1 MVRQDVNPHGMDA
14 NKYGQLLN
22 QFIEGANQDK
32 LMKNHITRYICSV
45 NPSDRTEAE
54 KQMLSVNKRFCFIT
68 EVDDATQQKMIRE
81 TTQERLPDQPD
92 MLPFHL
98 DMVCRVPSEQW
109 KHNIQM
115 FMGNRTCN
123 KSKVFVTIDTVR
135 IRHKM
140 HEDPEWI
147 VFLLDDN
154 RVDFSHQRNALNSI
168 MYTFDEPVRID
179 TMSLMVKGGIKGAI
193 VEARL
198 KNNIVSRHTVSH
210 NNQIVIV
217 HFTHEKNTVES
228 YERGKNTQTRCYG
241 GCFLVILLCMVVIIC
256 VCVTHKKRV

>member
-1 MVRQDVNPHGMDA
+1 MVRQDVKPQGMDA

-22 QFIEGANQDK
+22 QFIEGTNKDK

-54 KQMLSVNKRFCFIT
+54 KQMLAANKRFCFIT

-81 TTQERLPDQPD
+81 TTDERPPDQPD
-92 MLPFHL
+92 MLPFHQ

-109 KHNIQM
+109 KSNIQM
-115 FMGNRTCN
+115 FMSNRTCN
-123 KSKVFVTIDTVR
+123 KPKTFVTIDTVR

-140 HEDPEWI
+140 QEDPEWI

-154 RVDFSHQRNALNSI
+154 RVDFSNQRHALNSL

-179 TMSLMVKGGIKGAI
+179 TVSLMVKSGIKGAI
-193 VEARL
+193 IEARL
-198 KNNIVSRHTVSH
+198 KNNLVSRHTVTH

-217 HFTHEKNTVES
+217 HFSHEKNTVEA
-228 YERGKNTQTRCYG
+228 YEKESTHIRCYC
-241 GCFLVILLCMVVIIC
+241 GCFLVILLCVLVL
-256 VCVTHKKRV
+256 VGVYVSHKRRV